1 MFWKNKNKAKS
12 VFYINKKKVT
22 QKKLV
27 EYFFG
32 KKFFWDTS
40 STYMKV
46 GIPNGW
52 LGRRSTT
59 TGIFVQQEAKDVQQ
73 EKDRYDV

>member
-1 MFWKNKNKAKS
+1 MGKN
-12 VFYINKKKVT
+12 T
-22 QKKLV
+22 
-27 EYFFG
+27 
-32 KKFFWDTS
+32 D

-73 EKDRYDV
+73 KEDRYDVEIREKTLKI

>member
-1 MFWKNKNKAKS
+1 MLKTFGGKNH
-12 VFYINKKKVT
+12 F
-22 QKKLV
+22 
-27 EYFFG
+27 
-32 KKFFWDTS
+32 D

-73 EKDRYDV
+73 KEDRYDVEIREKTLKI

>member
-1 MFWKNKNKAKS
+1 
-12 VFYINKKKVT
+12 
-22 QKKLV
+22 
-27 EYFFG
+27 
-32 KKFFWDTS
+32 
-40 STYMKV
+40 MKV

-73 EKDRYDV
+73 KEDRYDVEIREKTLKIWRKNPCQICLGLR

>member
-1 MFWKNKNKAKS
+1 
-12 VFYINKKKVT
+12 
-22 QKKLV
+22 
-27 EYFFG
+27 
-32 KKFFWDTS
+32 
-40 STYMKV
+40 MKV

-52 LGRRSTT
+52 LGWRSTT